1 MAVVVAG
8 FVAVESPSV
17 VGRLL
22 GVSVVERPDEPPKL
36 TVVSPKDA
44 LRLARALPGVGVM
57 AIEGLTA
64 EEWQAFEAALAER

>member
-1 MAVVVAG
+1 MAVVVASSAAVDPAS
-8 FVAVESPSV
+8 VA
-17 VGRLL
+17 GTLFD
-22 GVSVVERPDEPPKL
+22 VSVVERPDEPPKL

-44 LRLARALPGVGVM
+44 LRFARAFPGVGVM

>member
-1 MAVVVAG
+1 MAVVVASSA
-8 FVAVESPSV
+8 AVGPTSI

-22 GVSVVERPDEPPKL
+22 DVSVVERPDEPPKL

-44 LRLARALPGVGVM
+44 LRLARALPGVGEM
-57 AIEGLTA
+57 AIEGLTS

>member
-1 MAVVVAG
+1 MALVVASSAAVDPAS
-8 FVAVESPSV
+8 VA
-17 VGRLL
+17 GTLL
-22 GVSVVERPDEPPKL
+22 DVSVVERPDEPPKL

-44 LRLARALPGVGVM
+44 LRLARALRGVGVM